1 MILSAELCCQQYI
14 VDIFDNVNDLKRK
27 TLKHFQ
33 IYVSCM
39 TQIAFHGILHN
50 RSDPLT
56 LIQSI
61 ADIHV
66 DISTGL

>member
-1 MILSAELCCQQYI
+1 MILSAEVCWQQYTI
-14 VDIFDNVNDLKRK
+14 DIFDKVNDLKRK
-27 TLKHFQ
+27 ALKHFQ

-39 TQIAFHGILHN
+39 IQIAFHSILHN

-56 LIQSI
+56 LIQNI